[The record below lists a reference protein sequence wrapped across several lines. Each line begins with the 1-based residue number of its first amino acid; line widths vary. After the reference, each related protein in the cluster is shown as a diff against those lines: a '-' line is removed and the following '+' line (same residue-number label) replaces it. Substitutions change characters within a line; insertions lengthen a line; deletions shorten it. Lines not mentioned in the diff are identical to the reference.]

1 MNSDERR
8 VREEYIS
15 KYYQEFGGKYDAL
28 VVTVGKRTEP
38 LIRDIRA
45 VSAEKTYLIYT
56 KGSEKEMEKIIEE
69 CGLPPSKY
77 EKERVNSTDMTEIYS
92 LIKDIARKHDTVAV
106 DITGGKKAMAGA
118 AAIAASFISLDII
131 YSDYTEYDEENMKP
145 KSGTEHLARLE
156 NPMKTTQDILKKM
169 GIDAFNNGDFKRAME
184 LFSTVSEAS
193 CSAQDE
199 AMFSFLKQM
208 SQAFLMFSSFD
219 FAGGHYLIEK
229 VYSKSKRWNHHTQED
244 LLRFSENSRAIYEM
258 KKKGARD
265 IEILG
270 TRDAYLF
277 IMSLLINLRN
287 KKKNQGDMVS
297 SALINYRLMEMMAQQ
312 RLATMGIDTSDV
324 SESSINFSKEERE
337 RYEEYTRETAGIS
350 GPYIKISKKSG
361 LLQDICI
368 LKAKDDPLLEDIDPD
383 DVKNAS
389 QPRNKS
395 YMEHG
400 IDPVDSKKVK
410 NMEGTVNK
418 MLENFC
424 NIEGISVEELTG
436 LARFPKLREI

>member
-1 MNSDERR
+1 MNSDEKR
-8 VREEYIS
+8 VREEYVS

-28 VVTVGKRTEP
+28 VVMVGRTIEP

-45 VSAEKTYLIYT
+45 VSAEKTYLLYT
-56 KGSEKEMEKIIEE
+56 KGSEKEMETIIEE
-69 CGLPPSKY
+69 CGLLPSKY
-77 EKERVNSTDMTEIYS
+77 EKERVNSTDMTEIYGV
-92 LIKDIARKHDTVAV
+92 IKEIARKHDKVAV

-118 AAIAASFISLDII
+118 AAIAAAFISLDII
-131 YSDYTEYDEENMKP
+131 YSDYTEYDKENRRP
-145 KSGTEHLARLE
+145 KRGTEYLARLK

-169 GIDAFNNGDFKRAME
+169 GMEAFNHGDFKRAAE
-184 LFSTVSEAS
+184 LFSKVSEES
-193 CSAQDE
+193 YSAEDE
-199 AMFSFLKQM
+199 AMFSFLNQM

-219 FAGGHYLIEK
+219 FAGGHHLIEK

-244 LLRFSENSRAIYEM
+244 ILRFSEKSRAIYEM

-265 IEILG
+265 LEILG

-277 IMSLLINLRN
+277 IASLLINLRN

-312 RLATMGIDTSDV
+312 RLAKMGIDTSEV

-337 RYEEYTRETAGIS
+337 KYDEYTRETAG
-350 GPYIKISKKSG
+350 YIKISRKSG

-368 LKAKDDPLLEDIDPD
+368 LKAKEDPLLEDIVPN

-400 IDPVDSKKVK
+400 IDPVDAKKVK

-436 LARFPKLREI
+436 LARFPKLREV